1 MISKNIRSYIYA
13 SLLYGAI
20 GCVNL
25 VFGAEQP
32 QTDNARGKLLY
43 SLHCV
48 ACHSEQVHWMANK
61 KVSDWPSLLAQVKL
75 WQNISNLKW
84 NDKDIDNVAKYLN
97 SVYYHYPLPNTV
109 ARKK

>member
-1 MISKNIRSYIYA
+1 MISRNLRSCVYA
-13 SLLYGAI
+13 G
-20 GCVNL
+20 L
-25 VFGAEQP
+25 VCTGLAFTNFAFATDPP

-61 KVSDWPSLLAQVKL
+61 KVSDWTSLIAQVRL

-84 NDKDIDNVAKYLN
+84 NDKDVDNVARYLN
-97 SVYYHYPLPNTV
+97 TLHYHYPAPNTV

>member
-1 MISKNIRSYIYA
+1 MISQNIRSFIYT
-13 SLLYGAI
+13 SLVYAAL
-20 GCVNL
+20 GCTNL

-43 SLHCV
+43 SLHCI

-61 KVSDWPSLLAQVKL
+61 KASDWPSLLAQVKL

-97 SVYYHYPLPNTV
+97 AQHYHYPAPNTI
-109 ARKK
+109 ARGK